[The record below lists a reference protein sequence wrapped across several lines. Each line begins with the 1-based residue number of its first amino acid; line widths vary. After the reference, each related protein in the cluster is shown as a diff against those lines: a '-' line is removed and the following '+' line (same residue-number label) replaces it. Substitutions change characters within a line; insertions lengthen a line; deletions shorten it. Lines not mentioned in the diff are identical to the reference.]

1 MELKTEKI
9 RTYVLVPVALA
20 LLIILM
26 VSLASLYWLQ
36 QRYMVEDINHEILEV
51 QELYPRF
58 LNSEAHLLE
67 SLIDSLKKNKDL
79 ENAWNARDRELL
91 LKHARKLFS
100 SLRSKYNVTH
110 FYFIDPD
117 RECFLRVHNPGRY
130 GDTIDRFTLE
140 KAMRQGVYT
149 HGVELGPFGTFTL
162 RFVYPWKINNRLSGY
177 IELGKE
183 IDHLAPVI
191 ESILGVELF
200 FSIDKKFLNRRDWE
214 EGLRM
219 MKHSGDWDE
228 FQDVI
233 IAHRSIEKIPVE
245 LITNL
250 SRLKKEDAHV
260 ILATEI
266 YDRNYRAGVLP
277 LTDAGGN
284 IVGDIIVLND
294 TTEAEASLRQSFF
307 TQTAVCLVISI
318 LLFLFFYTYVGRI
331 QDRLITARYALI
343 ETKEALFRKEKLA
356 ELGKLASGLGHE
368 LRNPLGVIKNA
379 CYYLK
384 MKESAIGD
392 ESVRENIAIMAR
404 ETATASNIV
413 SNILNFARTKK
424 PERQDVDMNRLVTDA
439 LSRSSLPEGITVNT
453 VLQED
458 LSAVSIDPVQ
468 VGQIV
473 VNLIENAIHAM
484 KAGGT
489 LTIETKQQGTSTE
502 IIVADSGCGI
512 PAADLGKI
520 FEPLYTSKKKGL
532 GLGLAL
538 SQSFAEANGGIILVE
553 SREGRGSTFTIQF
566 NDLHAGHMNS

>member
-1 MELKTEKI
+1 MDSKTEKI
-9 RTYVLVPVALA
+9 KTYILVPVGLA

-26 VSLASLYWLQ
+26 ASILSIYWLQ
-36 QRYMVEDINHEILEV
+36 QRNMVDDIHHEILEV

-67 SLIDSLKKNKDL
+67 SLIDSFKKNEKL
-79 ENAWNARDRELL
+79 QNAWIAKDRKLL
-91 LKHARKLFS
+91 LKGAEEIFS
-100 SLRSKYNVTH
+100 YMRSKYNVTH
-110 FYFIDPD
+110 FYFIDPEK
-117 RECFLRVHNPGRY
+117 ECFLRVHNPGRY

-140 KAMRQGVYT
+140 KSRREGVYT

-183 IDHLAPVI
+183 IDHLAPAI
-191 ESILGVELF
+191 ASILGVEMF
-200 FSIDKKFLNRRDWE
+200 FAIDKQFLDRKAWE

-228 FQDVI
+228 FDDVI

-245 LITNL
+245 LITTL
-250 SRLKKEDAHV
+250 SRLEKEHAQV
-260 ILATEI
+260 ILKTEI
-266 YDRNYRAGVLP
+266 FDRNYHAGFLP

-294 TTEAEASLRQSFF
+294 TTEDEASFRQSFI
-307 TQTAVCLVISI
+307 TQTVVCLIISI
-318 LLFLFFYTYVGRI
+318 LLFLFFFTYVGRI
-331 QDRLITARYALI
+331 QDRLITASYDLI

-384 MKESAIGD
+384 MKESAIED
-392 ESVRENIAIMAR
+392 EAVRENIDIITR
-404 ETATASNIV
+404 ETATASKIV
-413 SNILNFARTKK
+413 SNILDFARTKN
-424 PERQDVDMNRLVTDA
+424 PERQDVDMNRLVTDT
-439 LSRSSLPEGITVNT
+439 LSRLSLPARITVNT
-453 VLQED
+453 VFPGD
-458 LSAVSIDPVQ
+458 LHTVSIDPVQ

-473 VNLIENAIHAM
+473 LNLLENAIHAM
-484 KAGGT
+484 EDGGT
-489 LTIETKQQGTSTE
+489 LTIETKQHGTATE
-502 IIVADSGCGI
+502 VIVADSGCGI
-512 PAADLGKI
+512 PAPDLEKI
-520 FEPLYTSKKKGL
+520 FEPLYTSKKEGL

-538 SQSFAEANGGIILVE
+538 SQSFVRDCIANFMDA
-553 SREGRGSTFTIQF
+553 SSEGRGSTFTIRF
-566 NDLHAGHMNS
+566 GA

>member
-9 RTYVLVPVALA
+9 RTYILVPVGLA

-26 VSLASLYWLQ
+26 VSIASLYWLQ

-58 LNSEAHLLE
+58 LNAEAHLLE
-67 SLIDSLKKNKDL
+67 SLIESLKKNEDL
-79 ENAWNARDRELL
+79 ENAWIARDRELL
-91 LKHARKLFS
+91 RKRAQKMFS
-100 SLRSKYNVTH
+100 YLRSKYKVTH
-110 FYFIDPD
+110 FYFIDRD
-117 RECFLRVHNPGRY
+117 KECFLRVHNPGRY
-130 GDTIDRFTLE
+130 GDSIDRFTLE
-140 KAMRQGVYT
+140 KSVRQGVYT

-183 IDHLAPVI
+183 IDHLAPAI

-200 FSIDKKFLNRRDWE
+200 FSIDKQFLDRKAWE

-245 LITNL
+245 LITTL
-250 SRLKKEDAHV
+250 SRLKKEHAQA
-260 ILATEI
+260 ILQTEI
-266 YDRNYRAGVLP
+266 YDRNYRAGFLP
-277 LTDAGGN
+277 LTDAGGK
-284 IVGDIIVLND
+284 IVGDIIVLHD
-294 TTEAEASLRQSFF
+294 TTEDEASFRQSFF
-307 TQTAVCLVISI
+307 TQTVVCLIISI

-331 QDRLITARYALI
+331 QDRLITSRYDLI

-392 ESVRENIAIMAR
+392 EAVRENIAIMAR
-404 ETATASNIV
+404 ETATASKIV
-413 SNILNFARTKK
+413 SNILDFARTKT

-439 LSRSSLPEGITVNT
+439 LSRISLPESITVT
-453 VLQED
+453 TALAED
-458 LSAVSIDPVQ
+458 LHTLSIDPVQ

-473 VNLIENAIHAM
+473 LNLIENAIHAM
-484 KAGGT
+484 KDGGT
-489 LTIETKQQGTSTE
+489 LTIETRQNGTNTD
-502 IIVADSGCGI
+502 VVFTDSGCGI
-512 PAADLGKI
+512 PAQDLGKI
-520 FEPLYTSKKKGL
+520 FEPLYTNKKEGL

-538 SQSFAEANGGIILVE
+538 SQSFAEANGGIILVD
-553 SREGRGSTFTIQF
+553 SREGRGSTFTLTF
-566 NDLHAGHMNS
+566 AA

>member
-1 MELKTEKI
+1 MDSKTEKI
-9 RTYVLVPVALA
+9 KTYILVPVGLA

-26 VSLASLYWLQ
+26 ASILSMYWLQ
-36 QRYMVEDINHEILEV
+36 QRNMVDDIHHEILEV

-67 SLIDSLKKNKDL
+67 SLIDSFKKNEKL
-79 ENAWNARDRELL
+79 QNAWIAKDRKLL
-91 LKHARKLFS
+91 LKGAEEIFS
-100 SLRSKYNVTH
+100 YMRSKYNVTH
-110 FYFIDPD
+110 FYFIGLEK
-117 RECFLRVHNPGRY
+117 ECFLRVHNPGRY

-140 KAMRQGVYT
+140 KSIRQGAYT

-183 IDHLAPVI
+183 IDHLAPAI
-191 ESILGVELF
+191 ASILGVEMF
-200 FSIDKKFLNRRDWE
+200 FAIDKQFLDRKAWE

-228 FQDVI
+228 FDDVI

-245 LITNL
+245 LITTL
-250 SRLKKEDAHV
+250 SRLEKEHAQV
-260 ILATEI
+260 ILKTEI
-266 YDRNYRAGVLP
+266 FDRNYHAGFLP

-294 TTEAEASLRQSFF
+294 TTEDEASFRQSFI
-307 TQTAVCLVISI
+307 TQTVVCLIISI
-318 LLFLFFYTYVGRI
+318 LLFLFFFTYVGRI
-331 QDRLITARYALI
+331 QDRLITASYDLI
-343 ETKEALFRKEKLA
+343 ETKEALFRREKLA

-384 MKESAIGD
+384 MKESAIED
-392 ESVRENIAIMAR
+392 EAVRENIAIMAR
-404 ETATASNIV
+404 ETATASKIV
-413 SNILNFARTKK
+413 SNILDFARTKK

-439 LSRSSLPEGITVNT
+439 LSRLSLPARITVNT
-453 VLQED
+453 VFPGD
-458 LSAVSIDPVQ
+458 LHTVSIDPVQ

-473 VNLIENAIHAM
+473 LNLLENAIHAM
-484 KAGGT
+484 EDGGT
-489 LTIETKQQGTSTE
+489 LTIETKQHGTTTDVV
-502 IIVADSGCGI
+502 ITDSGCGI
-512 PAADLGKI
+512 PAPDLGKI
-520 FEPLYTSKKKGL
+520 FEPLYTSKKEGL

-553 SREGRGSTFTIQF
+553 SREGRGSTFTLRF
-566 NDLHAGHMNS
+566 GA